1 MILLVIKCSGY
12 THLAFQAK
20 GKAVDMYA
28 PRLLSTRTDRHS
40 FVGGSPGFPSG
51 PDGKESACDAGDPDS
66 ISGSGRFLG
75 EENGYLLQYSCLEN
89 LMYKGAWQA
98 TVHGVTKNQT

>member
-1 MILLVIKCSGY
+1 MLWVH

-20 GKAVDMYA
+20 GKTADMYA
-28 PRLLSTRTDRHS
+28 LWLLSTRTDRHS

-98 TVHGVTKNQT
+98 TVYGVTKNRT